1 MHLEEFAEG
10 NSFFHRLDPR
20 VKFITTTPYIFVIA
34 IMQGTRGPFLALIF
48 SLLLVAITRISIRK
62 LLARLIVVNTFIF
75 ILWIFLPFS
84 HPGDEVFHIW
94 SLKAT
99 REGFLYTLS
108 ITLKANAI
116 VLATIAILG
125 TSEIFSLAHAL
136 VHLKVPDKLVH
147 LFFFFYRYISV
158 LHKEYERLV
167 NAMTIRSFNA
177 STNMHTYRTYAYLV
191 GMLIIRSHDRSQRIY
206 RAMLC
211 RGFRNKFR
219 VISHFEL
226 KTEDVLFGILM
237 VLVTTLMGLL
247 FIYEGCS
254 WKNI

>member
-20 VKFITTTPYIFVIA
+20 VKFITTIPYIFVIA
-34 IMQGTRGPFLALIF
+34 VMQGTNGPFLALMI
-48 SLLLVAITRISIRK
+48 SLLMIAFSRISLRK
-62 LLARLIVVNTFIF
+62 LIGRLIVVNTFIL

-84 HPGDEVFHIW
+84 HPGETVFYIG

-125 TSEIFSLAHAL
+125 TSEVFSLAHAL
-136 VHLKVPDKLVH
+136 VHLKVPNKLIH

-158 LHKEYERLV
+158 LHEEYTRLR
-167 NAMTIRSFNA
+167 NAMLIRCFSPR
-177 STNMHTYRTYAYLV
+177 TNIHTYKTYAYLV
-191 GMLIIRSHDRSQRIY
+191 GMLIVKSYDRSQKIY
-206 RAMLC
+206 NAMLC
-211 RGFRNKFR
+211 RGFTGKFPIVR
-219 VISHFEL
+219 HFEMKRADL
-226 KTEDVLFGILM
+226 SFGFLMALITIILSIISRN
-237 VLVTTLMGLL
+237 G
-247 FIYEGCS
+247 E
-254 WKNI
+254 